1 MPQLPRRLFWDVDF
15 DKLDPEAHAVF
26 IIERVF
32 SRGDVPDIR
41 NCRRHYGDER
51 ITEVLLRAKF
61 LPLDA
66 LHLASAIFDQPLEA
80 FRCYTLRQSNPGLF
94 PY

>member
-1 MPQLPRRLFWDVDF
+1 MPELSRRLFWDVDL
-15 DKLDPEAHAVF
+15 DQPDPEAPVAF
-26 IIERVF
+26 IIERAF
-32 SRGDVPDIR
+32 WRGDVPDIR
-41 NCRRHYGDER
+41 NCRRHYGDEC
-51 ITEVLLRAKF
+51 ITKVLLDAKF

-66 LHLASAIFDQPLEA
+66 LHLAGAIFDKPLEA